1 MARNLIDRLGNMEP
15 GEERSTLLAALYFF
29 FALASYF
36 ILRAMRDA
44 VGVAAGTGNLP
55 WLFTG
60 TLITTLV
67 MNPVYASVVAKLPV
81 RRFIPIVYRVF
92 IALLLGFAAILK
104 YGPHTWEPWLGP
116 AFWILTSIYSLF
128 IPSVFWGFMAD
139 TFTPEQGKRLFGIIS
154 VGGTLGALAGAFL
167 TSRLAET
174 VGTPVLMVL
183 SVLLLECA
191 VQSARRFPPSFRPDT
206 RARDEAQQSVGG
218 SSLAGITNV
227 LRSPYLLSIC
237 VYMLMFTIGSTVLYF
252 QQAEI
257 VGARYSDRE
266 SRTAFLASID
276 TIVQLITVLAQL
288 FITGRVI
295 KWLGVAFT
303 LAIMPVL
310 SLVGFGTLGIY
321 GTLGVFV
328 VFQVLRRSG
337 EYAFGRPAREVL
349 YTVVKAEDKYKAKNF
364 IDTFVYRGG
373 DQIGAWSYAGLSALG
388 LTAASIS
395 LAAAPMSAIWLAVAM
410 WLGREQTKR
419 QQAEPTA

>member
-1 MARNLIDRLGNMEP
+1 
-15 GEERSTLLAALYFF
+15 
-29 FALASYF
+29 
-36 ILRAMRDA
+36 
-44 VGVAAGTGNLP
+44 
-55 WLFTG
+55 
-60 TLITTLV
+60 
-67 MNPVYASVVAKLPV
+67 
-81 RRFIPIVYRVF
+81 
-92 IALLLGFAAILK
+92 
-104 YGPHTWEPWLGP
+104 
-116 AFWILTSIYSLF
+116 
-128 IPSVFWGFMAD
+128 
-139 TFTPEQGKRLFGIIS
+139 
-154 VGGTLGALAGAFL
+154 
-167 TSRLAET
+167 
-174 VGTPVLMVL
+174 
-183 SVLLLECA
+183 
-191 VQSARRFPPSFRPDT
+191 
-206 RARDEAQQSVGG
+206 
-218 SSLAGITNV
+218 
-227 LRSPYLLSIC
+227 
-237 VYMLMFTIGSTVLYF
+237 
-252 QQAEI
+252 
-257 VGARYSDRE
+257 
-266 SRTAFLASID
+266 
-276 TIVQLITVLAQL
+276 VQLITVLAQL